1 MRTIKL
7 YFDRYKQLLPA
18 LVLAIYSILAV
29 MTAIQGTVVI
39 AGESY
44 DYSLTIRHYL
54 AFAAVI
60 LNVVGFFTFRRFYKY
75 VLLTTIVLGI
85 FNYITFSALETTRSF
100 NIGGLRF
107 GFQPSAFFAGLV
119 AYIANRKKV
128 NKLIIDLFRSSPD
141 YEEKNAKVY
150 WSESVNKF
158 KEQYKNYSSE
168 ELDEILTEKKY
179 VAEALEAARQLR
191 SERNQ
196 PAIGNQ
202 TNK

>member
-1 MRTIKL
+1 MRILKL
-7 YFDRYKQLLPA
+7 YFDLYKQLLPV
-18 LVLAIYSILAV
+18 LILAIYSILAV

-54 AFAAVI
+54 ALAAVI
-60 LNVVGFFTFRRFYKY
+60 VNVIGFFTLRRSYKY
-75 VLLTTIVLGI
+75 LLLATIVLGI
-85 FNYITFSALETTRSF
+85 FNYITFSTLETTRSF

-119 AYIANRKKV
+119 AYVVNGEKV

-141 YEEKNAKVY
+141 DEEKNAKAS
-150 WSESVNKF
+150 WSDSVNKF
-158 KEQYKNYSSE
+158 KERYKNYSSE

-191 SERNQ
+191 SERN
-196 PAIGNQ
+196 
-202 TNK
+202 